1 MVSCVPSPH
10 PLFCSMMGKAYLG
23 QFWLGE
29 ARLAHLGGL
38 AHGHITLCEG
48 TLRKGLRGH
57 ILAGLAVGK
66 GGLAGPRKPKA
77 VLLAAPTASL
87 AFWSAPT

>member
-1 MVSCVPSPH
+1 
-10 PLFCSMMGKAYLG
+10 MMAKTHLG

-38 AHGHITLCEG
+38 THRHITLCEG
-48 TLRKGLRGH
+48 TLRKGLGDH
-57 ILAGLAVGK
+57 VLAGLAVGK

-87 AFWSAPT
+87 GFWGAPT